1 MKEEWQW
8 FEEAMLCHYIADT
21 ILIISYTLCIE
32 HKYYLA
38 TQDVQGHISSK
49 LSSSVEVKTYHL
61 AQCSS
66 DITAAHPAP
75 ALFDQS

>member
-1 MKEEWQW
+1 MTMIRRSH
-8 FEEAMLCHYIADT
+8 ALSLHCRYD
-21 ILIISYTLCIE
+21 ISYTLCIE

-75 ALFDQS
+75 VLFDQS